1 MIEAV
6 IFDMDGV
13 LIESEELWNTT
24 REDLARE
31 RGRRLA
37 RRGAANDDGH
47 ELDGVVALHARRS
60 RCPKTIRSGSAMRSF
75 RRLANRYRA
84 ELPVIDGAV
93 EAVRG
98 LADRWPLAVAS
109 SSNRPL
115 INLVLELTGLEAC
128 FRATV
133 SSEEVSRGKPEPDVY
148 LAAAAGLGVKPEA
161 CAAVEDSSNGILAAA
176 NAGMRVVALPNTAF
190 APGQEALSRADIVLT
205 SIKDLSVETLE
216 GLSD

>member
-31 RGRRLA
+31 RGGDWHAEAQRTMMGMSSMEWSRYMH
-37 RRGAANDDGH
+37 DD
-47 ELDGVVALHARRS
+47 LGVPDDPEWISDEVV
-60 RCPKTIRSGSAMRSF
+60 

>member
-13 LIESEELWNTT
+13 LIESEQLWDST
-24 REDLARE
+24 REDLTRE
-31 RGRRLA
+31 RGGDWHAEAQRTMMGMSSMEWSRYMHDDLGVSDAPEWISGEVVRRLQ
-37 RRGAANDDGH
+37 G
-47 ELDGVVALHARRS
+47 
-60 RCPKTIRSGSAMRSF
+60 
-75 RRLANRYRA
+75 RYRV
-84 ELPVIDGAV
+84 ELPIIDGAV
-93 EAVRG
+93 EAVRR

-115 INLVLELTGLEAC
+115 IDLVLELTGLEAC
-128 FRATV
+128 FRITV

-148 LAAAAGLGVKPEA
+148 LAAAAGLGLRPAA

-176 NAGMRVVALPNTAF
+176 NAGMRVVALPNSAF
-190 APGQEALSRADIVLT
+190 APAQEALSRADIVLT
-205 SIKDLSVETLE
+205 SITDLSVETLE

>member
-31 RGRRLA
+31 RGGDWHAEAQRTMMGMSSMEWSRYMH
-37 RRGAANDDGH
+37 DD
-47 ELDGVVALHARRS
+47 LGVPDDPEWISDEVV
-60 RCPKTIRSGSAMRSF
+60 

-115 INLVLELTGLEAC
+115 INLVLELTGLEAS

>member
-31 RGRRLA
+31 RGGDWHAEAQRTMMGMSSMEWSRYMH
-37 RRGAANDDGH
+37 DD
-47 ELDGVVALHARRS
+47 LGVPDDPEWISDEVV
-60 RCPKTIRSGSAMRSF
+60 

-115 INLVLELTGLEAC
+115 INLVLELTGLEAS

-205 SIKDLSVETLE
+205 SIKDLSVETLG

>member
-13 LIESEELWNTT
+13 LIESEQLWDTT
-24 REDLARE
+24 REDLTRE
-31 RGRRLA
+31 RGGDWRAEAQRTMMGMSSIEWS
-37 RRGAANDDGH
+37 RYMHDD
-47 ELDGVVALHARRS
+47 LGVSDAPVW
-60 RCPKTIRSGSAMRSF
+60 ISGEIV
-75 RRLANRYRA
+75 RRLANGYRA
-84 ELPVIDGAV
+84 ELPIIDGAV
-93 EAVRG
+93 EAVRR

-115 INLVLELTGLEAC
+115 IDLVLELTGLEVC

-176 NAGMRVVALPNTAF
+176 NAGMRVVALPNSAF
-190 APGQEALSRADIVLT
+190 APRQEALSRADIVLT
-205 SIKDLSVETLE
+205 SIKDLCVETFE

>member
-13 LIESEELWNTT
+13 LIESEQLWDST
-24 REDLARE
+24 REDLTRE
-31 RGRRLA
+31 RGGDWHAEAQRTMMGMSSMEWSRYMHDDLGVSDAPEWISGEVVRRLK
-37 RRGAANDDGH
+37 D
-47 ELDGVVALHARRS
+47 
-60 RCPKTIRSGSAMRSF
+60 
-75 RRLANRYRA
+75 RYRA
-84 ELPVIDGAV
+84 ELPIIDGAV
-93 EAVRG
+93 EAVRR

-115 INLVLELTGLEAC
+115 IDLVLELTGLEAC
-128 FRATV
+128 FRTTA
-133 SSEEVSRGKPEPDVY
+133 SSEEVSRGKPEPDAY

-161 CAAVEDSSNGILAAA
+161 CVAVEDSSNGILAAA
-176 NAGMRVVALPNTAF
+176 SAGMRVVALPNSAF

-205 SIKDLSVETLE
+205 SIKNLGVETLE

>member
-13 LIESEELWNTT
+13 LIESEQLWDST
-24 REDLARE
+24 REDLTRE
-31 RGRRLA
+31 RGGDWHAEAQRTMMGMSSMEWSRYMHDDLGVSDAPEWISGEVVRRLK
-37 RRGAANDDGH
+37 D
-47 ELDGVVALHARRS
+47 
-60 RCPKTIRSGSAMRSF
+60 
-75 RRLANRYRA
+75 RYRA
-84 ELPVIDGAV
+84 ELPIIDGAV
-93 EAVRG
+93 EAVRR

-115 INLVLELTGLEAC
+115 IDLVLELTGLEAC
-128 FRATV
+128 FRTTA

-161 CAAVEDSSNGILAAA
+161 CVAVEDSSNGILAAA
-176 NAGMRVVALPNTAF
+176 SAGMRVVALPNSAF

-205 SIKDLSVETLE
+205 SIKNLGVETLE

>member
-13 LIESEELWNTT
+13 LIESEQLWDTT
-24 REDLARE
+24 REELTLE
-31 RGRRLA
+31 RGGNWHAEAQRTMM
-37 RRGAANDDGH
+37 GMSSMEWSHYMHDD
-47 ELDGVVALHARRS
+47 LGVPDDPEWISSEVV
-60 RCPKTIRSGSAMRSF
+60 
-75 RRLANRYRA
+75 RRLANGYRA

-93 EAVRG
+93 EAVRR

-148 LAAAAGLGVKPEA
+148 LAAASGLGAKPKA

-176 NAGMRVVALPNTAF
+176 NAGMRVVALPNTEF
-190 APGQEALSRADIVLT
+190 APGQEALSRADIVLM

-216 GLSD
+216 GLRD

>member
-31 RGRRLA
+31 RGGDWHAEAQRTMMGMSSMEWSRYMH
-37 RRGAANDDGH
+37 DD
-47 ELDGVVALHARRS
+47 LGVPDDPEWISDEVV
-60 RCPKTIRSGSAMRSF
+60 

-205 SIKDLSVETLE
+205 SIKDLSVETLG